1 MLYNLYKLV
10 FAAKQITPKLSGFKA
25 IYFVHD
31 SMDWQFRLNSAWGH
45 LLVLERLMRLS
56 STASQLQGTNVRNQL
71 EQLRQMGCVFL
82 IIHQASPDLFT
93 WKSQG
98 SKTQEKKHYGL
109 GSEFAQYHFCHFLLV
124 KTSHTAISHSKD
136 GETSCGEELQSIEAI
151 FAIYL
156 HLFSSHNFLQF
167 SNLRPSCRTHKN
179 LIQLLFWFVSVSFC
193 YKTNSTEFMMQFYG
207 SIIWAGRVFF
217 LFFFFC
223 WF

>member
-31 SMDWQFRLNSAWGH
+31 SMDWQFRLNSAGGH
-45 LLVLERLMRLS
+45 LLVLERLMHLS

-98 SKTQEKKHYGL
+98 SKTQE
-109 GSEFAQYHFCHFLLV
+109 
-124 KTSHTAISHSKD
+124 
-136 GETSCGEELQSIEAI
+136 
-151 FAIYL
+151 
-156 HLFSSHNFLQF
+156 
-167 SNLRPSCRTHKN
+167 
-179 LIQLLFWFVSVSFC
+179 
-193 YKTNSTEFMMQFYG
+193 
-207 SIIWAGRVFF
+207 
-217 LFFFFC
+217 
-223 WF
+223 